1 MPDSR
6 ARYERHARELVTAH
20 EAETGAPLDPD
31 VRRQLVEQV
40 FGRKPRLNAKA
51 RAYRLS
57 AGMAGVVAVGTELT
71 LIYA

>member
-1 MPDSR
+1 MNVMPASSSTPTRRRR
-6 ARYERHARELVTAH
+6 AR
-20 EAETGAPLDPD
+20 PLDPD